1 MSEKI
6 KGLIEKIPSRY
17 WIYLAVGVAAMLAI
31 ALPLALTETESVW
44 YSLFWGAFG
53 TAAAV
58 IITRCIYHCATG
70 DNSAEMWAISI
81 YGVVA
86 DLGWLVGILTESYS
100 VATIGI
106 VILAAGMMM
115 ALGTRFVGK
124 DGAKVKRAEVETL
137 LAKTLRYRYMGD
149 VIDGEVDIRRPLGKR
164 VVRLLLGDVDLLS
177 HPEHELSIVLN
188 SYRATGTGGYGV
200 YRKAEVL
207 ERYSQDVQDLLIG
220 CFGKGKAVSVPPR
233 TDFLLIR

>member
-17 WIYLAVGVAAMLAI
+17 WIYLAVGVAAMLDI

-149 VIDGEVDIRRPLGKR
+149 VIDGEVDIRRPLVIAEGVKDPMTVEEAYKSGYEKEAEDAMSYIR
-164 VVRLLLGDVDLLS
+164 MAVDNTVAK
-177 HPEHELSIVLN
+177 EKV
-188 SYRATGTGGYGV
+188 
-200 YRKAEVL
+200 K
-207 ERYSQDVQDLLIG
+207 
-220 CFGKGKAVSVPPR
+220 
-233 TDFLLIR
+233 